1 MEVGDHA
8 VSHREGVRR
17 EDELVGPAVE
27 RLDFTINRLGGLQGF
42 HGGGADGKHIV
53 VPLVSRIDQVAAFLV
68 HIHLFRVTLMFG
80 EVLHFDVA
88 EVAHARMQ
96 GEFGER
102 GSDDFEAFH
111 EDLAEMQACGRG

>member
-1 MEVGDHA
+1 
-8 VSHREGVRR
+8 
-17 EDELVGPAVE
+17 
-27 RLDFTINRLGGLQGF
+27 
-42 HGGGADGKHIV
+42 
-53 VPLVSRIDQVAAFLV
+53 
-68 HIHLFRVTLMFG
+68 MFG